1 MEGGTLRREA
11 GSTIDP
17 QTGRPAAP
25 PTPRLGAPRRAAARI
40 AVGSLALGLAFA
52 VPQAVGLGVPSA
64 HAAKCRSAHRAPHQ
78 VSHKH
83 ARRAVVCMINK
94 MRRHH
99 GRRGLHVRGA
109 LNESGRRHSSYMRRH
124 GCFSHQCPGERN
136 LIDRVVATSYLPC
149 GCRWRLGENIA
160 RGARMK
166 ATPAAIVR
174 AWMHSPPHR
183 AEILNRRLRD
193 VGVGVVWGRRGNRH
207 AKVGNYT
214 ADFGSRRG

>member
-1 MEGGTLRREA
+1 MEGGILRRVA

-17 QTGRPAAP
+17 QTGRP
-25 PTPRLGAPRRAAARI
+25 GAPRTPAFGTSRRAGARI
-40 AVGSLALGLAFA
+40 AVGFLALALAFV
-52 VPQAVGLGVPSA
+52 VPQAVGETTSA
-64 HAAKCRSAHRAPHQ
+64 HAAKCSFAHRAPHQ
-78 VSHKH
+78 VSRKH
-83 ARRAVVCMINK
+83 ARRAVVCLINK

-99 GRRGLHVRGA
+99 GRRGLHARGA

-124 GCFSHQCPGERN
+124 GCFSHQCPGERD
-136 LIDRVVATSYLPC
+136 LIGRVVATSYLPC

-183 AEILNRRLRD
+183 TEMLSRRLRD

-207 AKVGNYT
+207 AGVGNYT
-214 ADFGSRRG
+214 ADFGYKRG